1 MKPVDRMRKLVNS
14 LPESDITVASMFI
27 DTRDFESLNELVV
40 SAIQKTKNSLRSENS
55 KEEYLNADITD
66 MNTLRAEVDVYL
78 AQLEGLDRVG
88 DNTVDAIFEDN
99 EPELGW

>member
-40 SAIQKTKNSLRSENS
+40 SATQKTKNSLRSENP

>member
-40 SAIQKTKNSLRSENS
+40 SAIQKTKNSLRSENP
-55 KEEYLNADITD
+55 KEEYLNVDITD

>member
-40 SAIQKTKNSLRSENS
+40 SAIQKTKNSLRSENL